1 MNEEQSN
8 KLTNPIAKKPPYG
21 NPLVSHKFGA
31 DPYALVYNDRVY
43 LYATNDEFEYDAQG
57 NITENRYG
65 GINTLTVISSA
76 DLVNWTDHG
85 VIEVAGPNGAAKWA
99 VNSWAPA
106 IAHKVIDGKDKFF
119 IYFANNGSNIGVIT
133 SDSPLG
139 PWVDPINKPI
149 ISRDLPGVDG
159 VPWLF
164 DPAVLVDDDGTG
176 YLYFGGGIPEGQF
189 EMPNTARSMQLG
201 DDMISVVGEAKPIPA
216 PFMFESGGI
225 NKYNN
230 KYYYS
235 YCSNFYTGERPEGNP
250 AAGEIAYL
258 VSDNPMGPWTYQK
271 SILKNP
277 GHFFDVSGNNHHAM
291 FEFKGSWYIAYHAQ
305 TVSAAMGVSSGYRS
319 THLNKVYF
327 NEEDVIE
334 DIQANMQGVEK
345 VKNLNPYETVSAVTM
360 AWQAGVD
367 VRKLEEAS
375 ANQSSHVLTKIH
387 NSDWI
392 GVASADFN
400 QGATEFVAKL
410 ASNVTG
416 SIVEIRLDKLDGEL
430 IGTIDVPNTSSFDNW
445 ENVSTLVQSISG
457 VHDVYFIFKGN
468 TDQPLLE
475 LASWSFKK

>member
-1 MNEEQSN
+1 MNQEQLN
-8 KLTNPIAKKPPYG
+8 KLTNPIAKKPPFG

-31 DPYALVYNDRVY
+31 DPYTVVYNDRVY
-43 LYATNDEFEYDAQG
+43 LYATNDEFEYDEEG

-65 GINTLTVISSA
+65 GINTLTVISSD

-85 VIEVAGPNGAAKWA
+85 VIKVAGPNGAAKWA

-176 YLYFGGGIPEGQF
+176 YLYFGGGIPEGEF
-189 EMPNTARSMQLG
+189 AMPNTARSMQLG

-235 YCSNFYTGERPEGNP
+235 YCSNFYSGERPEGHP

-258 VSDNPMGPWTYQK
+258 VSDNPMGPWTYHK

-291 FEFKGSWYIAYHAQ
+291 FEFKGNWYIAYHAQ

-319 THLNKVYF
+319 THLNRVYF
-327 NEEDVIE
+327 NEEGVIE
-334 DIQANMQGVEK
+334 DIKADMQGVER
-345 VKNLNPYETVSAVTM
+345 VKNFNPYETVSAVTM

-367 VRKLEEAS
+367 VREVDEAS
-375 ANQSSHVLTKIH
+375 QVVTKID
-387 NSDWI
+387 NGDWI
-392 GVASADFN
+392 GISSAEFN
-400 QGATEFVAKL
+400 EGTTEFVAKL
-410 ASNVTG
+410 ASETIG
-416 SIVEIRLDKLDGEL
+416 SSIEVRLDKLDGEL
-430 IGTIDVPNTSSFDNW
+430 IGTLDVPNTGGLANW
-445 ENVSTLVQSISG
+445 EAVSTPVQSITG
-457 VHDVYFIFKGN
+457 VHDIYFIFKGN
-468 TDQPLLE
+468 TDQPLFE

>member
-1 MNEEQSN
+1 VNEEQLN

-139 PWVDPINKPI
+139 PWVDPIHKPI

-387 NSDWI
+387 NGDWI

>member
-1 MNEEQSN
+1 MNQEQN
-8 KLTNPIAKKPPYG
+8 NHLTEPIAKKPPYG

-31 DPYALVYNDRVY
+31 DPYALVYEDRVY
-43 LYATNDEFEYDAQG
+43 LYATNDEFEYDEQG
-57 NITENRYG
+57 NITENKYG

-85 VIEVAGPNGAAKWA
+85 VIKVAGPNGAAKWA

-119 IYFANNGSNIGVIT
+119 IYFANNGSNIGVVT

-176 YLYFGGGIPEGQF
+176 YLYFGGGIPKGKF

-201 DDMISVVGEAKPIPA
+201 DDMISVVGEAEPIPA

-225 NKYNN
+225 HKYDN

-235 YCSNFYTGERPEGNP
+235 YCSNFFTGERPEGNP

-258 VSDNPMGPWTYQK
+258 ISDNPMGPWTYQK
-271 SILKNP
+271 TILKNP

-291 FEFKGSWYIAYHAQ
+291 FEFKGRWYIAYHAQ

-319 THLNKVYF
+319 THLNEVF
-327 NEEDVIE
+327 FDESGVIE
-334 DIQANMQGVEK
+334 DIKADMDGVEK
-345 VKNLNPYETVSAVTM
+345 IKNFDPYQTIPATTF

-367 VRKLEEAS
+367 VREVE
-375 ANQSSHVLTKIH
+375 
-387 NSDWI
+387 NSDAVEQTHVVTDIEHGDWL
-392 GVASADFN
+392 GVSSVDFKE
-400 QGATEFVAKL
+400 GAAECIIKL
-410 ASNVTG
+410 ASKVSGG
-416 SIVEIRLDKLDGEL
+416 SIELRLDKLDGEV
-430 IGTIDVPNTSSFDNW
+430 IGRADVPYLNDSFEWVDLSVLLN
-445 ENVSTLVQSISG
+445 EVTGIHDLYFVFSGDEDQSL
-457 VHDVYFIFKGN
+457 F
-468 TDQPLLE
+468 E

>member
-1 MNEEQSN
+1 MNEEQLN

-387 NSDWI
+387 NGDWI

>member
-1 MNEEQSN
+1 MNQKNNEQ
-8 KLTNPIAKKPPYG
+8 LTEPIAKKPPYG

-43 LYATNDEFEYDAQG
+43 LYATNDEFEYDEEG
-57 NITENRYG
+57 NITENKYG
-65 GINTLTVISSA
+65 NINTLTVISSA

-85 VIEVAGPNGAAKWA
+85 VIKVAGPNGAAKWA

-119 IYFANNGSNIGVIT
+119 IYFANNGSNIGVVT

-149 ISRDLPGVDG
+149 ISRDLPGVQG

-176 YLYFGGGIPEGQF
+176 YLYFGGGVPEGEF

-225 NKYNN
+225 NKRDGL
-230 KYYYS
+230 YYYS
-235 YCSNFYTGERPEGNP
+235 YCSNFFTGERPEGAP

-258 VSDNPMGPWTYQK
+258 ISENPMGPWTYQK
-271 SILKNP
+271 SFLKNP

-291 FEFKGSWYIAYHAQ
+291 FKFKDTWYIAYHAQ
-305 TVSAAMGVSSGYRS
+305 TVSAAMGVSNGYRS
-319 THLNKVYF
+319 THLNEVIF
-327 NEEDVIE
+327 GENGVIE
-334 DIQANMQGVEK
+334 DIKADMQGVKK
-345 VKNLNPYETVSAVTM
+345 VKDFNPYETVSAVTM
-360 AWQAGVD
+360 AWQAGINV
-367 VRKLEEAS
+367 KELENTDAS
-375 ANQSSHVLTKIH
+375 QPNLVLTDIE
-387 NSDWI
+387 NGDWI
-392 GVASADFN
+392 GIASADFSD
-400 QGATEFVAKL
+400 GASEVIVKVASD
-410 ASNVTG
+410 ANDG
-416 SIVEIRLDKLDGEL
+416 SIEVRIDSLDGD
-430 IGTIDVPNTSSFDNW
+430 IISTIDVPNTGGLDNW
-445 ENVSTLVQSISG
+445 DHVSASVSEIEG
-457 VHDVYFIFKGN
+457 VHDIYFVFRGVN
-468 TDQPLLE
+468 DQTLFQ

>member
-1 MNEEQSN
+1 MNLKNSN
-8 KLTNPIAKKPPYG
+8 QLTEPLAKKPPYG

-43 LYATNDEFEYDAQG
+43 LYATNDQFEYDEQG
-57 NITENRYG
+57 NITENKYG
-65 GINTLTVISSA
+65 NINTLTVISSD

-85 VIEVAGPNGAAKWA
+85 EIKAAGPNGAAKWA

-119 IYFANNGSNIGVIT
+119 IYFANNGSNIGVLT

-149 ISRDLPGVDG
+149 ISRDVAGVEG

-189 EMPNTARSMQLG
+189 EMPNTARSIQLS

-225 NKYNN
+225 NKRNG

-235 YCSNFYTGERPEGNP
+235 YCSNFFTGERPEGAP
-250 AAGEIAYL
+250 GAGEIAYL
-258 VSDNPMGPWTYQK
+258 ISDNPMGPWTYQK

-291 FEFKGSWYIAYHAQ
+291 FEFNGTWYIAYHAQ
-305 TVSAAMGVSSGYRS
+305 TVSAAMGVSNGYRS

-327 NEEDVIE
+327 DENGVIQ
-334 DIQANMQGVEK
+334 DIVATMEGVEK
-345 VKNLNPYETVSAVTM
+345 VKNLDPFETIPAVTI
-360 AWQAGVD
+360 AWQAGVR
-367 VRKLEEAS
+367 VRELE
-375 ANQSSHVLTKIH
+375 NQAQTELRHVLTDINH
-387 NSDWI
+387 GDWVGI
-392 GVASADFN
+392 ASADFDD
-400 QGATEFVAKL
+400 GAQEIIMKL
-410 ASNVTG
+410 SSETND
-416 SIVEIRLDKLDGEL
+416 SKIEIHLDQLDGEL
-430 IGTIDVPNTSSFDNW
+430 VGTIDVPNTGGSNNW
-445 ENVSTLVQSISG
+445 VDVSTAVSTIKG
-457 VHDVYFIFKGN
+457 IRDIYFVFKGN
-468 TDQPLLE
+468 ADQPLLE
-475 LASWSFKK
+475 LASWSFK